1 MVDANAPLVECLAAE
16 PHWPVMGR
24 PGHLSVQESG
34 TASSQETQTLRQCLG
49 VWDSLGLELRGTN
62 AKTMGLQTEPWVLL
76 PLFKVVLYKEKVQIL
91 IRPEALLMRLLMN
104 ITENSSGFNS

>member
-1 MVDANAPLVECLAAE
+1 MLVVDANAPLVECLAAE

-49 VWDSLGLELRGTN
+49 VWDSLGLELRDTN
-62 AKTMGLQTEPWVLL
+62 AKTMGLQTESWVLL
-76 PLFKVVLYKEKVQIL
+76 SLFKVVLNRKIYKYSSDQ
-91 IRPEALLMRLLMN
+91 RL
-104 ITENSSGFNS
+104 S

>member
-1 MVDANAPLVECLAAE
+1 MLVVDANAPLVECLAAE

-49 VWDSLGLELRGTN
+49 VWDSLGLELRDTN
-62 AKTMGLQTEPWVLL
+62 AKTMGLQTEPWVLP
-76 PLFKVVLYKEKVQIL
+76 PLSKVVLNR
-91 IRPEALLMRLLMN
+91 IRKRYEYSSDQRL
-104 ITENSSGFNS
+104 S